1 MMPTETVEQEF
12 PESIVDEMDDDDY
25 GPDNDDE
32 DDDE

>member
-12 PESIVDEMDDDDY
+12 PEAPDEVLDDDY